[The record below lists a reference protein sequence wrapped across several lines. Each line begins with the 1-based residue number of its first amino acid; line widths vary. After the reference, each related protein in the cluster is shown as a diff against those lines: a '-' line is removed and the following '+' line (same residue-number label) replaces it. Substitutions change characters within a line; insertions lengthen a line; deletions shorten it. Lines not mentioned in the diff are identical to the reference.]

1 MISPPRAIVTVLA
14 ALFSLYHLVLALNSM
29 QYPDSIWP
37 VIVAMALYAAA
48 TVMSLWPT
56 SPLAMPL
63 WMAALNFAVCLVM
76 SILVLS
82 QLDGSVFNGYA
93 TWSVAAVGTLLT
105 ITAVRQ
111 QPGIAWLGI
120 VALAVSVYLWGGLA
134 AVTTTG
140 VIGSAVWVG
149 VAHALARAMARAAR
163 DARLFGLAEREA
175 AAWHATQEAQLTE
188 GRHRLDQMNRVAG
201 PMLHHIID
209 SSGRLS
215 AEDRR
220 ECLHLEGA
228 IRDEIRG
235 RHLLNEDVR
244 TEVLAARRRGID
256 VTLLDDGGLDD
267 LPDDDRERIQSR
279 VADEIARS
287 RADRLIVRTG
297 VDDSTAAVTVVG
309 LTVSDDGSAAA
320 LGSDAADD
328 EVSQFT
334 EIGRE

>member
-1 MISPPRAIVTVLA
+1 MISPPRALVTVLA
-14 ALFSLYHLVLALNSM
+14 ALFSLYHLVLAYNSM
-29 QYPDSIWP
+29 QYPASIAP
-37 VIVAMALYAAA
+37 VIVAMVLYAAA

-63 WMAALNFAVCLVM
+63 WMAALNFAVSLVM

-82 QLDGSVFNGYA
+82 QLDGSSFNGYA

-105 ITAVRQ
+105 ITVVRQ
-111 QPGIAWLGI
+111 QAAIAWLGI
-120 VALAVSVYLWGGLA
+120 AALAVSVDIWGGPLA
-134 AVTTTG
+134 VFTTG

-149 VAHALARAMARAAR
+149 VGHALTRAMARAAR
-163 DARLFGLAEREA
+163 DARLFALAEQEA
-175 AAWHATQEAQLTE
+175 AAWQATQEAQLTE

-201 PMLHHIID
+201 PMLHHIVE
-209 SSGRLS
+209 SNGVLS

-220 ECLHLEGA
+220 ECLHLEEA

-235 RHLLNEDVR
+235 RRLLNEDVR

-267 LPDDDRERIQSR
+267 LSDGARARIQSR
-279 VADEIARS
+279 VADEISRS
-287 RADRLIVRTG
+287 SADRLIVRTG
-297 VDDSTAAVTVVG
+297 VDDSSAAVTVVG

-320 LGSDAADD
+320 LGSDSTGD

-334 EIGRE
+334 EIRRE

>member
-1 MISPPRAIVTVLA
+1 MISPPRALITLLA
-14 ALFSLYHLVLALNSM
+14 ALFSAYHLVLGLNSM
-29 QYPDSIWP
+29 QYPASPVP
-37 VIVAMALYAAA
+37 VIVAMVLYAGA

-56 SPLAMPL
+56 SPLAMPM
-63 WMAALNFAVCLVM
+63 WMAALNFGVCLVV
-76 SILVLS
+76 SILVFS
-82 QLDGSVFNGYA
+82 QLDGHVFNGYA

-111 QPGIAWLGI
+111 QAAIAWLG
-120 VALAVSVYLWGGLA
+120 VAALAVAVDVWGGPIT
-134 AVTTTG
+134 VTTTG

-149 VAHALARAMARAAR
+149 VAHALTRATARAAR
-163 DARLFGLAEREA
+163 DARLFGLAERDA

-201 PMLHHIID
+201 PMLHHIIESD
-209 SSGRLS
+209 GVLS

-235 RHLLNEDVR
+235 RHLLNEEVR

-267 LPDDDRERIQSR
+267 LTDRDRNRIQSR
-279 VADEIARS
+279 LADEIARS
-287 RADRLIVRTG
+287 QVDRLIVRTG

-320 LGSDAADD
+320 LGSEATED
-328 EVSQFT
+328 EVAQFT
-334 EIGRE
+334 EIARE

>member
-1 MISPPRAIVTVLA
+1 MISPPRALVTVLA
-14 ALFSLYHLVLALNSM
+14 GLFSLYHLVLAFNSM
-29 QYPDSIWP
+29 QYPESVVP
-37 VIVAMALYAAA
+37 VIVAMVLYVGA

-56 SPLAMPL
+56 SPLLMPL

-82 QLDGSVFNGYA
+82 QLDGTIFNGYG

-105 ITAVRQ
+105 ITVVRQ
-111 QPGIAWLGI
+111 QAGIAWLGI
-120 VALAVSVYLWGGLA
+120 AALAVSVDIWGGPI
-134 AVTTTG
+134 AVFTTG
-140 VIGSAVWVG
+140 VIGCVVWVG
-149 VAHALARAMARAAR
+149 VAHALTRAMARAAR
-163 DARLFGLAEREA
+163 DARLFALAEREA

-201 PMLHHIID
+201 PMLHHIIE
-209 SSGRLS
+209 SNGVLS

-244 TEVLAARRRGID
+244 AEVLAARRRGID

-267 LPDDDRERIQSR
+267 LTDRARDRIHSR
-279 VADEIARS
+279 LADEIARS
-287 RADRLIVRTG
+287 QADRLIVRTG
-297 VDDSTAAVTVVG
+297 LDDSTAAVTVVG

-320 LGSDAADD
+320 LGSDATEDQ
-328 EVSQFT
+328 VSEFL